1 VNKILFPVLKVIL
14 VALLIGCIFG
24 LIAKSVAVGWVGVLI
39 GIVLQFLISW
49 VIGEYQT
56 IMLQKFA
63 FEQRLDEERILESNS
78 VVVSCAACGV
88 QHTIPVLMK
97 ERNTFICRK
106 CKTENIIM
114 FDIQTARTTAP
125 LVE

>member
-1 VNKILFPVLKVIL
+1 MNKILFPVLKVIL
-14 VALLIGCIFG
+14 VALLIGCIIG
-24 LIAKSVAVGWVGVLI
+24 LIVKSWVILLAGFI
-39 GIVLQFLISW
+39 GGIVLQFVISW
-49 VIGEYQT
+49 IIGEYRS

-78 VVVSCAACGV
+78 VIVNCAACSI
-88 QHTIPVLMK
+88 QHTIPVLIK

-125 LVE
+125 LIE